1 MQAPVLH
8 HTELT
13 NAPVSPFLQT
23 IQVLP
28 KNSLLTSAL
37 NTPCNLMSAKDP
49 RSALHPLAQTVS
61 GDGQQYWAP
70 LILQG
75 SVADSLLRFAPLG
88 PGCLAS

>member
-1 MQAPVLH
+1 MSVHGIAPIQMQAPVLH

-49 RSALHPLAQTVS
+49 RSALHPLTQTVS

-70 LILQG
+70 
-75 SVADSLLRFAPLG
+75 ADPSGQHR
-88 PGCLAS
+88 